1 MEETVPSPHPS
12 MDTVLQP
19 VTNCG
24 NHSPP
29 ESPVEGLYSKHED
42 IRAQVYYIIRVK
54 DKRNK
59 HRNP

>member
-1 MEETVPSPHPS
+1 

-29 ESPVEGLYSKHED
+29 VSPVEGLYSKHED